1 MARNERQMNFLL
13 PIGGAAHS
21 ANSPKQPNQNSKMN
35 DEAAQKRYEQ
45 IKKSLQNKGLL
56 KSQ

>member
-13 PIGGAAHS
+13 PIGGSVHS
-21 ANSPKQPNQNSKMN
+21 ASLPKHPNQNSKMN
-35 DEAAQKRYEQ
+35 DDAAQKRYEQ